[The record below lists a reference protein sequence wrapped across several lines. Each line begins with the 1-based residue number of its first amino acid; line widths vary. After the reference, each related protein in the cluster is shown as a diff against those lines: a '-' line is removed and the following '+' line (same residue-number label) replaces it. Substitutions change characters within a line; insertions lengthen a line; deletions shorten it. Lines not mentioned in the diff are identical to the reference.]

1 MLRYARQHFWRLCG
15 LTLAVRLWLAA
26 ILPITGDEAYF
37 HAWGRHP
44 DWGYYDHPPMIGW
57 WMTALLTVSDHVLWL
72 RLPSLLAPVLM
83 AVGLADLLQRL
94 QPSPGNAR
102 QTALPW
108 QGARLYLLLPTSVLG
123 VLITNDTPLILFV
136 FASAYAFLRA
146 QLAESGPETGASPD
160 PAQARAALYWY
171 MAAGALLGLA
181 FLSKYFAV
189 LIALAYA
196 LILLRAP
203 AGVWPGLKRLLLLAG
218 CALPFVLENL
228 AFNLWHCWDN
238 IMFNAFN
245 RNVQVAQPLKTLPAY
260 LLMLAL
266 ALPPWLF
273 WLLWQGRRQFAR
285 RGPQQAVLLLGS
297 VPLLFLLVLSLKKSI
312 GLHWIMA
319 FLPFPLLATLLVL
332 GARQQAGESTAVARW
347 LQRTERAL
355 GGFSLLLALL
365 VSTLLLLPSGLLYSH
380 TGQGEL
386 VFLKQQQSLARQA
399 AAEATRQNAVLMATV
414 YTPAAMLG
422 YALKRDI
429 PVFGPGSFHARQDDS
444 WTDFRDHAGKNL
456 TLFGFGTVDPAV
468 YAPFFRQIQVTPIVQ
483 DGAAFWLL
491 TGQGFDYARYH
502 ESVLRDIRQRYY
514 RIPDFLPQHAC
525 PFAEKYGFS
534 CRSTPD

>member
-1 MLRYARQHFWRLCG
+1 M
-15 LTLAVRLWLAA
+15 WLAA

-37 HAWGRHP
+37 YGWGQHP

-57 WMTALLTVSDHVLWL
+57 WMTALLAVSDHVLWL
-72 RLPSLLAPVLM
+72 RLPSLLAPVVM
-83 AVGLADLLQRL
+83 AAGLADLLQRL
-94 QPSPGNAR
+94 SATAR
-102 QTALPW
+102 DAALPW

-123 VLITNDTPLILFV
+123 VLITNDTPLILFA

-146 QLAESGPETGASPD
+146 QLAEQMARNR
-160 PAQARAALYWY
+160 PAVCWY

-189 LIALAYA
+189 LLALAYA

-203 AGVWPGLKRLLLLAG
+203 SGVWPGLKRLLVLAG
-218 CALPFVLENL
+218 CALPFALENL

-245 RNVQVAQPLKTLPAY
+245 RNVQLAQPLKTLPTY
-260 LLMLAL
+260 LLMLML
-266 ALPPWLF
+266 VLPPWLF
-273 WLLWQGRRQFAR
+273 WMLWRGRRQFAR
-285 RGPQQAVLLLGS
+285 PGPQQAVLLLGG
-297 VPLLFLLVLSLKKSI
+297 VPLAFLLLLSLKKSI

-332 GARQQAGESTAVARW
+332 AARQQAGESVAVIRW

-355 GGFSLLLALL
+355 GGFALLLVLL
-365 VSTLLLLPSGLLYSH
+365 VSTLLLMPGSLLH
-380 TGQGEL
+380 RHAAQGEL
-386 VFLKQQQSLARQA
+386 VFLKAQQTLARQA
-399 AAEATRQNAVLMATV
+399 AAEAARHDAVLMATV

-422 YALKRDI
+422 YTLKREV

-444 WTDFRDHAGKNL
+444 WTDFRQYAGRNL
-456 TLFGFGTVDPAV
+456 TLFGFGTVDAAT
-468 YAPFFRQIQVTPIVQ
+468 YAPFFRQVQVTPVTQ
-483 DGAAFWLL
+483 DGATFWLL
-491 TGQGFDYARYH
+491 TGQDFDYARYH
-502 ESVLRDIRQRYY
+502 DTVLQEIRQRYY
-514 RIPDFLPQHAC
+514 RIPAFLPLYAC

-534 CRSTPD
+534 CQDNR